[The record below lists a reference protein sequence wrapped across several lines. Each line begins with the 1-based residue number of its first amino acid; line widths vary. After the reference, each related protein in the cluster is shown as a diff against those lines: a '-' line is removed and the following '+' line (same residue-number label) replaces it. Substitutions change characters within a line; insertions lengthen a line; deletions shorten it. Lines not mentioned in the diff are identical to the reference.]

1 MLKKLINYQRLLLNS
16 LQPID
21 MTGKNPFQIFTP
33 FIIVF
38 AITFGFISIFSGA
51 TGFSISSNSLFTILF
66 PIVIVWLVNSLLNG
80 NHKLFETIPVSRK
93 YIVLNMFLLSI
104 FLTLFAFFLNIILG
118 VIILAIL
125 YLWLHKNNLPLDPIS
140 IAPLTKGDTLMLLIL
155 VIILFAGT
163 AITFIKN
170 KKFRIASF
178 TILVAIIYGFLMF
191 LKSLMPISFTL
202 DKLDFIRSFSIM
214 PQANI
219 ILICVGTFTIMTCI
233 ISILAGYKLY
243 TLKTIIKK

>member
-16 LQPID
+16 IQPID
-21 MTGKNPFQIFTP
+21 MTGKNPLQIFTP
-33 FIIVF
+33 FIILF
-38 AITFGFISIFSGA
+38 AITFSLISILAGT
-51 TGFSISSNSLFTILF
+51 TGITISSNILFTIEF
-66 PIVIVWLVNSLLNG
+66 PIVIIWLINSLLNG

-93 YIVLNMFLLSI
+93 YIVLNMFLLPI
-104 FLTLFAFFLNIILG
+104 FLTLFAFILNLMLG

-125 YLWLHKNNLPLDPIS
+125 YLWLHKNNLSLDPIS

-155 VIILFAGT
+155 LIILFAGT

-170 KKFRIASF
+170 KKFRIVSF
-178 TILVAIIYGFLMF
+178 TILAAIIYGFLLF
-191 LKSLMPISFTL
+191 LKSLMPMSFTFG
-202 DKLDFIRSFSIM
+202 KLDFTESFSIM
-214 PQANI
+214 PEANI
-219 ILICVGTFTIMTCI
+219 ILICVGAFTIMTCI